1 VHSKILKNKKG
12 NGGAYEINKEEAT
25 PTEIVKSEE
34 AEEPFCIAKDK
45 AVPPPRF
52 WPILDKEGK
61 PIDGKRLLVFQ
72 LLPMGASLLDGLV
85 KTLVS
90 H

>member
-12 NGGAYEINKEEAT
+12 NGGAYEINEEEAT
-25 PTEIVKSEE
+25 PTEIVES
-34 AEEPFCIAKDK
+34 AELEPVCIAKDK
-45 AVPPPRF
+45 AVPPPVF

-61 PIDGKRLLVFQ
+61 PINGKRLLVFH
-72 LLPMGASLLDGLV
+72 LLPLGASILDGLG
-85 KTLVS
+85 KIPIS